1 MRGHVFGCS
10 GRPADRPPDIVV
22 ASQMVNHFELINPR
36 WSARDAE
43 VHTTPAGGRERQR
56 KRGITEREREIERER
71 GIGRRL
77 QRERSRQCGQSAN
90 INSPLIYYNLGLLCA
105 TGTERWNEQVALKM
119 ARLRNY
125 FYLL

>member
-1 MRGHVFGCS
+1 MLRFTRL
-10 GRPADRPPDIVV
+10 RP
-22 ASQMVNHFELINPR
+22 EGE
-36 WSARDAE
+36 RD
-43 VHTTPAGGRERQR
+43 RERDRDNR
-56 KRGITEREREIERER
+56 KREREIERER